1 MALSARILILMLG
14 ALLFLIVF
22 ELVRRKMFREE
33 LSIIWLFLAVIIASG
48 SVLDF
53 VIDPLSEMLHVSY
66 PPVLAIVIIIFFVII
81 AFLYFSLVIS
91 DLKSKVKE
99 LTQKIALLEFDMDH
113 KPDKEPPHKD

>member
-1 MALSARILILMLG
+1 MLG

-66 PPVLAIVIIIFFVII
+66 PPVLAIVVIIFFVII

-99 LTQKIALLEFDMDH
+99 LTQKLALLEFDMDH